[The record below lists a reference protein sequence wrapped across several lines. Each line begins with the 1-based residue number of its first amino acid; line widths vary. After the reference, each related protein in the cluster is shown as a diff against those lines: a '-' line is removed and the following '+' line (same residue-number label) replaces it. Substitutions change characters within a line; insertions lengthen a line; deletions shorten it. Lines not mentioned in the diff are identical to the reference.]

1 VRKKGFFCFLPIA
14 FIILLLS
21 GCVSDDPAL
30 RLNNVLKNDLVV
42 ILEDIDKDAVLDEP
56 RFEIV
61 EFNSFDEGKF
71 RHLAEVHFYF
81 LRDINVR
88 VVRRYRYN
96 RRHFR
101 WELFHNVYERF

>member
-1 VRKKGFFCFLPIA
+1 LSIA
-14 FIILLLS
+14 FSILLLS
-21 GCVSDDPAL
+21 GCGDDPVL
-30 RLNNVLKNDLVV
+30 RLNKLLESDLTV
-42 ILEDIDKDAVLDEP
+42 ILTDIDKDSVLDEP

-81 LRDINVR
+81 LKDINVKI
-88 VVRRYRYN
+88 VRKYRYN

-101 WELFHNVYERF
+101 WELFHNVYERY